1 MELGDQSR
9 TALKRQ
15 AAAKKKASKAK
26 KARRK
31 YRKLDED
38 RASASELPAED
49 EEGRIDDN
57 ELGEDVAVGNG
68 IYDEHVQKAKER
80 NTRIP

>member
-31 YRKLDED
+31 YRKLDGDKAESSELDDGNEEELED
-38 RASASELPAED
+38 QVVEEASAVTGNAAEQIPTKEHGVRV
-49 EEGRIDDN
+49 EER
-57 ELGEDVAVGNG
+57 
-68 IYDEHVQKAKER
+68 
-80 NTRIP
+80 